1 MKSSQEAVVE
11 KPSRLRYVD
20 ATRRP
25 GLLRRLFAAL
35 ALTRPL
41 LFFSRH
47 VSWKL
52 DPILLRLTRG
62 RISTAMVVPVAV
74 LETTGARTGQPR
86 RNAVIYWHDGD
97 RVTIAAS
104 QAGSPRNPNWYHNLV
119 AHPEVVFGGIP
130 MHAEVL
136 PESAHDRVWALG
148 DRVFPAFASY
158 RRTASAAGRT
168 IPLIQLTPL
177 AGPARERQR

>member
-1 MKSSQEAVVE
+1 V
-11 KPSRLRYVD
+11 
-20 ATRRP
+20 
-25 GLLRRLFAAL
+25 LRRLFAAL

-52 DPILLRLTRG
+52 DPILLGLTRG

-74 LETTGARTGQPR
+74 LETTGARTGQLR

-104 QAGSPRNPNWYHNLV
+104 QAGSPRNPNWYYNLV
-119 AHPEVVFGGIP
+119 AHPEVTFGGIP

-168 IPLIQLTPL
+168 IPLIQLTPT
-177 AGPARERQR
+177 AEPARRQR